1 MKAIDILT
9 CAESVC
15 RILGRNDIDPKDVR
29 YIDLF
34 RDWVRMKMEGHKY
47 QYIVYYLSTEYDV
60 SETSVYRIVKR
71 LEKDIE
77 F

>member
-15 RILGRNDIDPKDVR
+15 GILGRNDIDPKDVR
-29 YIDLF
+29 YIDLY
-34 RDWVRMKMEGHKY
+34 RDWVRMKKEGHKY